1 MIGRFLNIFQ
11 LSAVQ
16 KAQRTVDK
24 GFLDRAGI
32 GGKGRGGVVG
42 RGQLK
47 LDTYGQG
54 REGRERG
61 DQM

>member
-1 MIGRFLNIFQ
+1 MIRRFLNIFQ

-32 GGKGRGGVVG
+32 GRGGEGGVG

-47 LDTYGQG
+47 LDIYGQG

-61 DQM
+61 D

>member
-1 MIGRFLNIFQ
+1 MIRRFLNIFE

-32 GGKGRGGVVG
+32 GRGGG
-42 RGQLK
+42 GGCGAGSTKTGHIWTRKG
-47 LDTYGQG
+47 G
-54 REGRERG
+54 EGTG
-61 DQM
+61 

>member
-32 GGKGRGGVVG
+32 GGKEGAGGG
-42 RGQLK
+42 GGSGTGSTKTGHIWTRKG
-47 LDTYGQG
+47 G
-54 REGRERG
+54 EGTG
-61 DQM
+61 

>member
-1 MIGRFLNIFQ
+1 MIRRFLNIFQ

-32 GGKGRGGVVG
+32 KRGGSG
-42 RGQLK
+42 AGLLK